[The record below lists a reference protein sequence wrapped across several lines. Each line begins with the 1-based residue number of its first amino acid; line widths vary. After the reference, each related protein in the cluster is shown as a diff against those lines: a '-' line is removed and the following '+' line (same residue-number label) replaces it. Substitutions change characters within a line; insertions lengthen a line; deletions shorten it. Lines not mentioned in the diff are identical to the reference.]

1 MDKAILE
8 LFKEHPEAKLVQNKY
23 QTLRKLIKD
32 RYYWL
37 GYVERETMYKIIFD
51 IITLDRKV
59 RLFTQGEQQELK
71 KRLSEEY
78 IEDNILHIEMLL
90 NSRL

>member
-1 MDKAILE
+1 MKRSRAQSKLMDKAILE
-8 LFKEHPEAKLVQNKY
+8 LFKQHPEAKLVQNRY

-51 IITLDRKV
+51 IVTLDRKI
-59 RLFTQGEQQELK
+59 RLFTQGEQKELK
-71 KRLSEEY
+71 KQLSDQY
-78 IEDNILHIEMLL
+78 IVENII
-90 NSRL
+90 